1 MFNLEHSFGGPLEF
15 CLTCETM
22 GHGRCIR
29 NSTFCQCHQGYTGP
43 LCTVESDEFLS
54 TTTMVIDYQRSDP
67 PIINTTAIVAAIL
80 GGFLLMMMV
89 GVLIFC
95 FLRRK
100 DQTKQL
106 LTSSSSIPTDPIPAL
121 YNIPLSQR
129 NSVTSAKTYHIY
141 EYLR

>member
-1 MFNLEHSFGGPLEF
+1 MPGPLEF
-15 CLTCETM
+15 CLTCETK

-29 NSTFCQCHQGYTGP
+29 NSTFCQCLEGYTGL
-43 LCTVESDEFLS
+43 LCTVESDELS
-54 TTTMVIDYQRSDP
+54 STIPMAIDYERRGS

-89 GVLIFC
+89 GVLIFW

-100 DQTKQL
+100 YQTKTL
-106 LTSSSSIPTDPIPAL
+106 LTDSSSIPTDPTPAL
-121 YNIPLSQR
+121 YNVPLSQR